1 MLKTYLEGINARG
14 VVLASGSVGRKNM
27 CSLIGLKFDVLV
39 SGFPEDRDWREF
51 PNPEEYALF
60 NAREKLK
67 AVSSD
72 KVLITADTVVS
83 LDGEVF
89 EKPKDRDDLIR
100 MMKSF
105 SGKTHIIMTAVI
117 VKGILTQHFIDKT
130 FVTMDDL
137 TDQAIEN
144 LADSPEEW
152 EGHAGGYSIDGS
164 LGPTI
169 FKSISGNFHNVIG
182 ISLFELSK
190 LLINEHLEYLK
201 TQP

>member
-14 VVLASGSVGRKNM
+14 LVLASGSVGRKIL
-27 CSLIGLKFDVLV
+27 CELIGLKFEVLV

-51 PNPEEYALF
+51 GSPEDYALF
-60 NAREKLK
+60 NAQEKLK

-72 KVLITADTVVS
+72 KVLITADTVVC

-89 EKPKDRDDLIR
+89 EKPRDRDDLIR
-100 MMKSF
+100 MMRTF
-105 SGKTHIIMTAVI
+105 SGKTHTLVTAVI
-117 VKGILTQHFIDKT
+117 VKGILTQNFIDKT
-130 FVTMDDL
+130 YVTMDEL

-152 EGHAGGYSIDGS
+152 QGHAGGYSIDGR

-201 TQP
+201 TKP